1 MNNGLGENSGIEPV
15 TTSGCSQASTGST
28 RAPNASEG
36 LALKPQLSRASQSL
50 QARLGRYNEDCRQA
64 AIGELSGSCCKWRSR
79 AIDVADLDPAVRS
92 SFDHGNPTPPLRE
105 EDEEVPKKK
114 P

>member
-36 LALKPQLSRASQSL
+36 LAPKPQQNRASQSL
-50 QARLGRYNEDCRQA
+50 A
-64 AIGELSGSCCKWRSR
+64 ASTAMPPKT
-79 AIDVADLDPAVRS
+79 
-92 SFDHGNPTPPLRE
+92 PTQEEEE
-105 EDEEVPKKK
+105 EDKMNISK